1 MAFNILI
8 GRNESDKNKFGE
20 QGTILLG
27 KSYVKMGREV
37 SLSNPVYLDV
47 IKAHVVFVVGKRGS
61 GKSYSASVIAEGIVN
76 LPDDIA
82 KLSREIIFDHNYPA
96 G

>member
-8 GRNESDKNKFGE
+8 GRNESDKKKFGE
-20 QGTILLG
+20 EGTILLG

-37 SLSNPVYLDV
+37 SLSNPIYLDV
-47 IKAHVVFVVGKRGS
+47 IKAHVVFVVGKRGG

-76 LPDDIA
+76 LPDHIA
-82 KLSREIIFDHNYPA
+82 KNISV
-96 G
+96 